1 MKKGN
6 PYKTF
11 IIALLIVAIATV
23 LICIIVTVIP
33 VKRTSKAQKYEL
45 DCVTQLKKN
54 PLQECK
60 E

>member
-11 IIALLIVAIATV
+11 IIALLLLAIATV
-23 LICIIVTVIP
+23 VVCIIVTVIP
-33 VKRTSKAQKYEL
+33 VKRTNKAQKYDL
-45 DCVTQLKKN
+45 DCTTQLKKN